1 MGMTAARDPSR
12 PASLDRRDAMRTPVS
27 VPVLVDCGDRRQT
40 AQLHNLSEGGAMVET
55 PVPLVK
61 GEPVVVTCGL
71 LKAEG
76 VIAWQEDHRA
86 GIVFGNPLDE
96 MQIARQILQSSA
108 GSQRRPNDVA
118 PK

>member
-1 MGMTAARDPSR
+1 MTAAVSNPLRQQ
-12 PASLDRRDAMRTPVS
+12 SLDRRDAMRTSVS
-27 VPVLVDCGDRRQT
+27 VPVLVDCGGRRQT

-55 PVPLVK
+55 PVPLAK
-61 GEPVVVTCGL
+61 GDPVVVTCGL

-76 VIAWQEDHRA
+76 IVAWQEKHRA

-108 GSQRRPNDVA
+108 SAQRRQHNVS

>member
-1 MGMTAARDPSR
+1 MGMTAARDASR
-12 PASLDRRDAMRTPVS
+12 PASLDRRDTTRTAVS
-27 VPVLVDCGDRRQT
+27 VPVLVDCGGRRQT

-55 PVPLVK
+55 PVPLPK
-61 GEPVVVTCGL
+61 GEPASVTCGL

-76 VIAWQEDHRA
+76 VIAWQKDHCA
-86 GIVFGNPLDE
+86 GIVFKTPLDD

-108 GSQRRPNDVA
+108 GPQRRPNDVI